1 VAKDEADAERNRR
14 RGSLFRGGR
23 SLLPKEW
30 ICQRDAY
37 SQHASLL
44 DPSMKGP
51 ESIIKAVRPRWPGS
65 IRKDNCLEKIVK
77 YGLVVNRAFI
87 VLKK

>member
-1 VAKDEADAERNRR
+1 LQVAKDEADAERNRR

-30 ICQRDAY
+30 ICQHDDY

-44 DPSMKGP
+44 DAGIKGP
-51 ESIIKAVRPRWPGS
+51 TSIMEVIQARYPVS
-65 IRKDNCLEKIVK
+65 IREVNCI
-77 YGLVVNRAFI
+77 
-87 VLKK
+87 